1 MSTLAFMVTEKPE
14 RGRIRILHVSDVHC
28 ATLNLR
34 EVLSRESYDI
44 VMATGDLECVDT
56 AEALSEAGAEV
67 YAITGNVDNAAVYRK
82 LKALGMLLDG
92 RVATY
97 DGLAI
102 GGLGGLDVK
111 SSLAKLERELKDV
124 GRVEILLSHHPPK
137 GILDEVYPGKHA
149 GLSEVR
155 ALSDSLKPRLHLFG
169 HIHESRGHVRQGA
182 TVYVNAG
189 PLIEGFYA
197 VIMYDETITVS
208 EKKIR

>member
-1 MSTLAFMVTEKPE
+1 MSMVAFVAS
-14 RGRIRILHVSDVHC
+14 GRPAEDRLKILHVSDVHC
-28 ATLNLR
+28 ATLNLK

-56 AEALSEAGAEV
+56 AEALTEAGAEV

-82 LKALGMLLDG
+82 LKALGILLDG
-92 RVATY
+92 RIAIHE
-97 DGLAI
+97 GLAI

-111 SSLAKLERELKDV
+111 SSLTRLERELKDV
-124 GRVEILLSHHPPK
+124 GRVDILLSHHPPK
-137 GILDEVYPGKHA
+137 GILDEVYPGKHV

-169 HIHESRGHVRQGA
+169 HIHESRGHLRQGS

-197 VIMYDETITVS
+197 LITYDEFISVV
-208 EKKIR
+208 EKKLR